1 MSEQPIE
8 VVWFK
13 RDLRVDD
20 HVPLSRAAARG
31 RTLCLFVIEPEWLS
45 AQDFDPMH
53 LHTCLQALSAL
64 DAALRER
71 GGALV
76 VRVGDA
82 VEVLE
87 AIHARHGIAH
97 LHSHEETGA
106 MWTYRRDQRVG
117 RWARD
122 RGVPWTEVPQ
132 TGVIRRL
139 DDRDGWARRWHLRMS
154 EPLTPAPGLL
164 QRAPVAPGPVPSARE
179 LGIDIGPRD
188 EQQQVDLVEAR
199 RVLSSF
205 LTERGRGYRSAM
217 SSPVTAWEGCS
228 RLSPHLAWGTVSM
241 RRVWQATQARR
252 ADLRAAGVRSGWLGS
267 LASFGERLRW
277 HCHFMQK
284 LEDQPE
290 LETQCYVPQM
300 EALRGEPNP
309 DRLDAWCAG
318 RTGYPMVD
326 ACMRALHAGGWV
338 NFRMRAMLVSFAS
351 YDLWLDWRPTSRF
364 LARQFV
370 DYEPGI
376 HYPQFQMQS
385 GTTGIN
391 TLRIYHPTKQA
402 RDHDPDGVFLRRW
415 LPELEGVP
423 LEQLATP
430 WQMSSDEQLRAGCV
444 IGRDYP
450 APIVDHAQA
459 SRAAAAAVRAVRR
472 TEGAREAARE
482 VLDRHG
488 SRRSPRRR

>member
-1 MSEQPIE
+1 
-8 VVWFK
+8 
-13 RDLRVDD
+13 
-20 HVPLSRAAARG
+20 
-31 RTLCLFVIEPEWLS
+31 
-45 AQDFDPMH
+45 
-53 LHTCLQALSAL
+53 
-64 DAALRER
+64 
-71 GGALV
+71 
-76 VRVGDA
+76 
-82 VEVLE
+82 
-87 AIHARHGIAH
+87 
-97 LHSHEETGA
+97 
-106 MWTYRRDQRVG
+106 
-117 RWARD
+117 
-122 RGVPWTEVPQ
+122 
-132 TGVIRRL
+132 
-139 DDRDGWARRWHLRMS
+139 
-154 EPLTPAPGLL
+154 
-164 QRAPVAPGPVPSARE
+164 
-179 LGIDIGPRD
+179 
-188 EQQQVDLVEAR
+188 
-199 RVLSSF
+199 
-205 LTERGRGYRSAM
+205 
-217 SSPVTAWEGCS
+217 
-228 RLSPHLAWGTVSM
+228 M

-284 LEDQPE
+284 LEDEPE